1 MIKVGEHIT
10 LDIIGTD
17 KEYDP
22 SVYERVINEK
32 DNQQIRLVINTFRG
46 VEYLSLRKYYLD
58 FDEEWLPS
66 KEGITM
72 PVDLENV
79 QELFTGLVEILSL
92 AESKSI
98 LESEFKEILDEIY
111 LT

>member
-1 MIKVGEHIT
+1 MIDLSAPTK
-10 LDIIGTD
+10 
-17 KEYDP
+17 
-22 SVYERVINEK
+22 YERVINEK
-32 DNQQIRLVINTFRG
+32 DTEQLRLVINTFRG

-66 KEGITM
+66 KEGVSM
-72 PVDLENV
+72 PLDIENA

-98 LESEFKEILDEIY
+98 LEEEFKEILDQIY